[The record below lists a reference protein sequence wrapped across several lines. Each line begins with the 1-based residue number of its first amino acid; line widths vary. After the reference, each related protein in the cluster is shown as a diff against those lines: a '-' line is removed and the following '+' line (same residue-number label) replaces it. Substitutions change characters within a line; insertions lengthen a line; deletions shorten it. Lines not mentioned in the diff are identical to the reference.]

1 MKKLSITISGHRT
14 SITLEDEFANALKN
28 IAAARK
34 KSVAEVIKE
43 IDASKAPSVNLSS
56 AIRVFVLV
64 ESRKIVIN

>member
-28 IAAARK
+28 IAATRK

-56 AIRVFVLV
+56 AIRVFVLI